1 MRLDNVSG
9 YFDCREF
16 DARKAYADRTLKAD
30 SQQIAFNMTFAPDQL
45 PETVSEFAKEFE
57 RKDGGKAFAV
67 RMKVGAKCKF
77 FRKEN
82 GAVRQVARPTN
93 EELDGER
100 RNVCLD
106 FNALH
111 GDSAKKEASGYW
123 LNGILLQGTQSDMF
137 ADLNEEGAETPV
149 GNMPNEVA
157 GEMADEDLEF

>member
-30 SQQIAFNMTFAPDQL
+30 TQQIAFNLTFAPDKL
-45 PETVSEFAKEFE
+45 PEEVSEFAKEFE
-57 RKDGGKAFAV
+57 RKDGTRAFAV

-82 GAVRQVARPTN
+82 GAVRQVNRPTN
-93 EELDGER
+93 GELDGER
-100 RNVCLD
+100 WNVCLD

-111 GDSAKKEASGYW
+111 GDSTKKEASGYW

-149 GNMPNEVA
+149 GNLPNDVA

>member
-16 DARKAYADRTLKAD
+16 DARKAYADRTMKAD

-45 PETVSEFAKEFE
+45 PEEVSEFAKEFE
-57 RKDGGKAFAV
+57 RKDGTRGFAV

-82 GAVRQVARPTN
+82 GAVRQVNRPTN

-100 RNVCLD
+100 WNVYLD

-111 GDSAKKEASGYW
+111 GDSAKKEPNGYW
-123 LNGILLQGTQSDMF
+123 LNGILLQETQSDMF
-137 ADLNEEGAETPV
+137 ADLNEEGAGTNAEH
-149 GNMPNEVA
+149 MPNEVA
-157 GEMADEDLEF
+157 GEMADDVLDF

>member
-16 DARKAYADRTLKAD
+16 DARKAYADRQMKAD
-30 SQQIAFNMTFAPDQL
+30 TQQIAFNMTFAPDKL
-45 PETVSEFAKEFE
+45 PEVVAEFAKESE
-57 RKDGGKAFAV
+57 YKDGTRYFKV
-67 RMKVGAKCKF
+67 RMKIGRKCEF
-77 FRKEN
+77 LRKEN
-82 GAVRQVARPTN
+82 GFVRRIKRPTN
-93 EELDGER
+93 EELDGKR
-100 RNVCLD
+100 WNVCLD

-137 ADLNEEGAETPV
+137 ADLNEEGTETPV
-149 GNMPNEVA
+149 GNLPNEVA

>member
-30 SQQIAFNMTFAPDQL
+30 SQQIAFNMTFSPDQL
-45 PETVSEFAKEFE
+45 PEVVAEFAKEFE
-57 RKDGGKAFAV
+57 RKDGTRGFAV

-82 GAVRQVARPTN
+82 GAVRQVNRPAN

-100 RNVCLD
+100 WNVCLD

-111 GDSAKKEASGYW
+111 GDSTKKEASGYW
-123 LNGILLQGTQSDMF
+123 LNGILLQGTKSDMF
-137 ADLNEEGAETPV
+137 ADLNEEGAETQA
-149 GNMPNEVA
+149 GNIQNEVA
-157 GEMADEDLEF
+157 GAMADEDLDF

>member
-16 DARKAYADRTLKAD
+16 DARKAYADRTMKAD
-30 SQQIAFNMTFAPDQL
+30 SQQIAFNMTFSPDQL
-45 PETVSEFAKEFE
+45 PEVVAEFAKEFE
-57 RKDGGKAFAV
+57 RKDGTRGFAV

-93 EELDGER
+93 DEVDGER
-100 RNVCLD
+100 GNVCLD
-106 FNALH
+106 FNTLH
-111 GDSAKKEASGYW
+111 GDSTKKEASGYW

-137 ADLNEEGAETPV
+137 ADLNEDGAETPV
-149 GNMPNEVA
+149 GNLPNEVA

>member
-30 SQQIAFNMTFAPDQL
+30 TQQISFNMTFAPDQL
-45 PETVSEFAKEFE
+45 PEVVAEFAKEFE
-57 RKDGGKAFAV
+57 RKDGTRGFAV

-82 GAVRQVARPTN
+82 GAVRQVVRPTN

-100 RNVCLD
+100 WNVCLD

-111 GDSAKKEASGYW
+111 GDSTKKEASGYW

-137 ADLNEEGAETPV
+137 ADLNEEGAETQ
-149 GNMPNEVA
+149 EVNLADACA

>member
-30 SQQIAFNMTFAPDQL
+30 TQHISFNMTFATDKL
-45 PETVSEFAKEFE
+45 PEVVSEFAKEFE
-57 RKDGGKAFAV
+57 RKDGSNAFAV
-67 RMKVGAKCKF
+67 RMKVGGKCKF

-82 GAVRQVARPTN
+82 GAVRQVNRPTN

-100 RNVCLD
+100 WNVCLD

-111 GDSAKKEASGYW
+111 GDGTKKEARGYW

-137 ADLNEEGAETPV
+137 ADLNEEGAES
-149 GNMPNEVA
+149 NAEHLPNAVA
-157 GEMADEDLEF
+157 GEMADEDLDF

>member
-1 MRLDNVSG
+1 MRLDYVSG

-16 DARKAYADRTLKAD
+16 DARKAYADRTMKAD
-30 SQQIAFNMTFAPDQL
+30 TQQIAFNMTFATDQL
-45 PETVSEFAKEFE
+45 PEVVSEFAKEFE
-57 RKDGGKAFAV
+57 RKDGTRGFAV

-100 RNVCLD
+100 WNVCLD

-137 ADLNEEGAETPV
+137 ADLNEDGAET
-149 GNMPNEVA
+149 NDEHLPNDVA

>member
-30 SQQIAFNMTFAPDQL
+30 TQQVSFNMTFAPDQL
-45 PETVSEFAKEFE
+45 PEEVSEFAKEFE
-57 RKDGGKAFAV
+57 RKDGTRAFAV
-67 RMKVGAKCKF
+67 RMKVGGKCKF

-100 RNVCLD
+100 WNVCLD

-123 LNGILLQGTQSDMF
+123 LNGVLLQGTQSDMF
-137 ADLNEEGAETPV
+137 ADLNEEGAET
-149 GNMPNEVA
+149 NAEHLPNAVA
-157 GEMADEDLEF
+157 GEMADEDLDF

>member
-16 DARKAYADRTLKAD
+16 DARKAYADRTMKAD
-30 SQQIAFNMTFAPDQL
+30 TQQIAFNMTFAPDKL
-45 PETVSEFAKEFE
+45 PECVSEFAKEFE
-57 RKDGGKAFAV
+57 RKDGTRGFAV

-82 GAVRQVARPTN
+82 GAVRQVNRPTN
-93 EELDGER
+93 EELDSER
-100 RNVCLD
+100 WNVCLD

-111 GDSAKKEASGYW
+111 GDSTKKEASGYW

-137 ADLNEEGAETPV
+137 ADLNEEGVEMQV
-149 GNMPNEVA
+149 GNLPNDVA
-157 GEMADEDLEF
+157 GAMADEDLEF

>member
-30 SQQIAFNMTFAPDQL
+30 SQQIAFNITFAPDKL
-45 PETVSEFAKEFE
+45 PEVVSEFAKEFE
-57 RKDGGKAFAV
+57 RKDGTRGFVV

-93 EELDGER
+93 EELESER
-100 RNVCLD
+100 WNVCID
-106 FNALH
+106 FNVLH
-111 GDSAKKEASGYW
+111 GDSTKKEANGYW
-123 LNGILLQGTQSDMF
+123 ANGILLQGTQSDMF
-137 ADLNEEGAETPV
+137 ADLNEEGVETPV
-149 GNMPNEVA
+149 ENIPNEVA
-157 GEMADEDLEF
+157 GEMADEDLDF

>member
-16 DARKAYADRTLKAD
+16 DARKAYEDRTLKAD
-30 SQQIAFNMTFAPDQL
+30 TQQIAFNMTFAPDAL
-45 PETVSEFAKEFE
+45 PESVAEFAKEFE
-57 RKDGGKAFAV
+57 HKDGTRAFAV

-82 GAVRQVARPTN
+82 GAVRQVNRPTN
-93 EELDGER
+93 EELDGDRWE
-100 RNVCLD
+100 VCLD

-111 GDSAKKEASGYW
+111 GDANKKEASGYW
-123 LNGILLQGTQSDMF
+123 ANGIFLVCTQSEMF
-137 ADLNEEGAETPV
+137 ADLNEYGAETSAEHL
-149 GNMPNEVA
+149 PNAVA

>member
-1 MRLDNVSG
+1 MTLDNVSG

-16 DARKAYADRTLKAD
+16 DARKAYADRTMKAD
-30 SQQIAFNMTFAPDQL
+30 TQQITFNMTFAPYQL
-45 PETVSEFAKEFE
+45 HDTVAEFAKEFE
-57 RKDGGKAFAV
+57 RKDGTRGFAV
-67 RMKVGAKCKF
+67 RMKVGNKCKF

-82 GAVRQVARPTN
+82 GAVRQIARPTN

-100 RNVCLD
+100 WNVCLD

-137 ADLNEEGAETPV
+137 ADLNEDGVDTNAEHL
-149 GNMPNEVA
+149 PNAVA
-157 GEMADEDLEF
+157 CEMADENLDF

>member
-16 DARKAYADRTLKAD
+16 DARKAYADRTMKANT
-30 SQQIAFNMTFAPDQL
+30 QQIAFNMNFAPDQL
-45 PETVSEFAKEFE
+45 PEMVAEFAKEFE
-57 RKDGGKAFAV
+57 RKDGASAFAV

-82 GAVRQVARPTN
+82 GVVKQITRPTN

-100 RNVCLD
+100 WEVCLD
-106 FNALH
+106 FAALH
-111 GDSAKKEASGYW
+111 GDATKKEASGYW
-123 LNGILLQGTQSDMF
+123 ANGILLAGTQSDMF
-137 ADLNEEGAETPV
+137 ADLNEEGAET
-149 GNMPNEVA
+149 NAEHLPNEVS

>member
-30 SQQIAFNMTFAPDQL
+30 TQQISFNLTFAPDKL
-45 PETVSEFAKEFE
+45 PEEASEFAKEFE
-57 RKDGGKAFAV
+57 RKDGTRGFAV

-82 GAVRQVARPTN
+82 GAVRQVNRPTN
-93 EELDGER
+93 EELDSER
-100 RNVCLD
+100 WNVSLD

-137 ADLNEEGAETPV
+137 ADLNEEGAETQVANLPS
-149 GNMPNEVA
+149 EVA
-157 GEMADEDLEF
+157 GEMADEDLDF

>member
-16 DARKAYADRTLKAD
+16 DARKAYADRTMKAD

-45 PETVSEFAKEFE
+45 PEAVSEFAKEFE

-82 GAVRQVARPTN
+82 GAVHQVNRPTN
-93 EELDGER
+93 EELDSER
-100 RNVCLD
+100 WNVCLD

-111 GDSAKKEASGYW
+111 GDSTKKEASGYW
-123 LNGILLQGTQSDMF
+123 LNGILLQGMQSDMF
-137 ADLNEEGAETPV
+137 ADLNEEGAET
-149 GNMPNEVA
+149 NAEHLPNDVA
-157 GEMADEDLEF
+157 GAMADEDLDF

>member
-30 SQQIAFNMTFAPDQL
+30 SQQIAFNMTFAPDKL

-82 GAVRQVARPTN
+82 GAVRQVNRPTN

-100 RNVCLD
+100 WNVCLD

-111 GDSAKKEASGYW
+111 GDSEKKEASGYW

-149 GNMPNEVA
+149 GNLPNEVA
-157 GEMADEDLEF
+157 GEMSDEDLEF

>member
-9 YFDCREF
+9 YFDCRAS
-16 DARKAYADRTLKAD
+16 DARKAYADRTMKAD
-30 SQQIAFNMTFAPDQL
+30 TQQISFNLTFAPDQL
-45 PETVSEFAKEFE
+45 PEEVAEFAKEFE
-57 RKDGGKAFAV
+57 RKDGTRAFAV
-67 RMKVGAKCKF
+67 RTKVGAKCKF

-82 GAVRQVARPTN
+82 GAVRQITRPTN

-100 RNVCLD
+100 WNVCLD

-123 LNGILLQGTQSDMF
+123 LNGILLQGTQSDMS
-137 ADLNEEGAETPV
+137 ADLNEDGAET
-149 GNMPNEVA
+149 NAEHLPNAVA

>member
-16 DARKAYADRTLKAD
+16 DARKAYADRTMKAD

-45 PETVSEFAKEFE
+45 PENVSEFAKEFE
-57 RKDGGKAFAV
+57 RKDGTRAFAV

-82 GAVRQVARPTN
+82 GAVRQVGRPTN

-100 RNVCLD
+100 WNVCLD

-111 GDSAKKEASGYW
+111 GDSTKKEASGYW

-137 ADLNEEGAETPV
+137 ADLNDNATDALIEHL
-149 GNMPNEVA
+149 PNEVA
-157 GEMADEDLEF
+157 GDMVDGDLDF